1 MIWNKQKVSTHGGLD
16 SGDVRLGQA
25 GGWRTLRGVN
35 GWVSGDGSGASSA
48 VWILDVSATI
58 TAGAAAFL
66 QPAGRRVAVTKRSE
80 STLKAPTEKK
90 TKKTKKHTHT
100 DPSCWWAMCRY
111 CVGWPGRPIPTGAGR
126 DPRRTRWWAGTR
138 ILGNR
143 WADRRR
149 SWSCSSGLVWRS
161 ECSLALGYGYA
172 GKPAPAVG
180 RPTAHAHI
188 LGSPTGTKLGKKKI
202 IFHILKRPESTVLRY
217 FFKINCTCFNTQP
230 PRGTRPLRSPLKY

>member
-1 MIWNKQKVSTHGGLD
+1 MEGWTVVMCGWGRPEAGVLCVVWMAGLVEMEVEPPPQ
-16 SGDVRLGQA
+16 SE
-25 GGWRTLRGVN
+25 
-35 GWVSGDGSGASSA
+35 SSMFPP
-48 VWILDVSATI
+48 L
-58 TAGAAAFL
+58 L
-66 QPAGRRVAVTKRSE
+66 QPAPQPFCNLQGDALQSQKDQSLHWKHQ
-80 STLKAPTEKK
+80 LK
-90 TKKTKKHTHT
+90 KKTKKHTHT

-217 FFKINCTCFNTQP
+217 FFKINCTRFNTQP